1 MVLPLRSPVDMHLW
15 PQTLPSLLTPRQ
27 PREGSAVS
35 SFPGQELRC
44 REVQGLA
51 GGSTAGKPRRVA
63 EPGLGALPHPHTR
76 LAPGLPGLQGPRGS
90 RWPRVSLGF
99 GPVAPGR
106 PRALGPM
113 APGSHLH
120 LLSQVQPS
128 GQAACLGALLF
139 LYTGD
144 FFLHIRFHE
153 DGPSKELPPSWFCLP
168 SVHVRALEAQ
178 A

>member
-76 LAPGLPGLQGPRGS
+76 LALGLPGLQGPCGS
-90 RWPRVSLGF
+90 RSALGLAGLQGPRGF
-99 GPVAPGR
+99 RSAPGTKSDR
-106 PRALGPM
+106 KTYHERQKKKKQP
-113 APGSHLH
+113 
-120 LLSQVQPS
+120 LLEGFIQK
-128 GQAACLGALLF
+128 GQ
-139 LYTGD
+139 
-144 FFLHIRFHE
+144 HI
-153 DGPSKELPPSWFCLP
+153 SVPPSPLARRP
-168 SVHVRALEAQ
+168 LQNKSNKVSS
-178 A
+178 